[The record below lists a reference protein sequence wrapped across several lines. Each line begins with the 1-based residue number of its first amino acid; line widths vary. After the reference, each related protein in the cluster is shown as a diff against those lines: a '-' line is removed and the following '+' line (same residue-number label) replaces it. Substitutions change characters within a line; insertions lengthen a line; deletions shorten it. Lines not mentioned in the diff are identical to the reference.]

1 MRSWG
6 PIKKGRDMAN
16 GEREELV
23 PDDGSPTAAPHPE
36 EMKATIEFRAGKS
49 ISLIASSR
57 ATPAGLAMAALL
69 VSAVLIPLVLITR
82 QFRRRELSRPVPLAG
97 P

>member
-1 MRSWG
+1 
-6 PIKKGRDMAN
+6 MAN
-16 GEREELV
+16 CEQAGDPRKEVV
-23 PDDGSPTAAPHPE
+23 PDDGSSPAAPHPE

-49 ISLIASSR
+49 ISLTASSR

-82 QFRRRELSRPVPLAG
+82 QFRRREPPSDPSAG
-97 P
+97 RSGKEGVK